1 MKTNFNQL
9 REIALG
15 FPDVEEGTTY
25 GSPAFKV
32 GGRVFACLATH
43 KSAEP
48 ETLVVRMDF
57 EQRDELIAA
66 DPDVYYLKDH
76 YVGYPCVLV
85 RLLRVQPDALRD
97 LLGGARRFVIAE
109 KSRGSRAPAAGKR
122 RQARPR

>member
-1 MKTNFNQL
+1 MKTTFETV
-9 REIALG
+9 REMALG
-15 FPDVEEGTTY
+15 LPDAEEGTMY

-32 GGRVFACLATH
+32 HGRMFACMATH

-48 ETLVVRMDF
+48 GTLAVRMDF

-85 RLLRVQPDALRD
+85 RLSRIYRDALRD
-97 LLGGARRFVIAE
+97 ILGGARRFVLAQ
-109 KSRGSRAPAAGKR
+109 KARKGRVTAARR
-122 RQARPR
+122 RQSI